1 MGSGLTY
8 QLLTRD
14 QYVRGR
20 PTVITFR
27 IENTGARES
36 WILTWYT
43 PLEGIRG
50 KIFEVVCNGQTL
62 PYEGRMVKRGDPAA
76 DDYLHLAPGGSAT
89 ADVDLAEVYTLP
101 PCDECAVSFRGTIRD
116 VVYESQLLPRPM
128 DRHEP
133 AEIPG
138 NSVSF
143 RIVE

>member
-62 PYEGRMVKRGDPAA
+62 PYEGRW
-76 DDYLHLAPGGSAT
+76 
-89 ADVDLAEVYTLP
+89 
-101 PCDECAVSFRGTIRD
+101 
-116 VVYESQLLPRPM
+116 
-128 DRHEP
+128 
-133 AEIPG
+133 
-138 NSVSF
+138 
-143 RIVE
+143 